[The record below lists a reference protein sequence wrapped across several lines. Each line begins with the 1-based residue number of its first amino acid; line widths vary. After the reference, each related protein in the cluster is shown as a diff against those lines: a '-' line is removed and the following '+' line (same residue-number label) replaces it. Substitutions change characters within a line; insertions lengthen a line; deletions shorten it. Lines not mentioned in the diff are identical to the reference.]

1 MRVAIIYN
9 EPCPSRYDATGEAK
23 AVLGVLDSVE
33 AVHQALRELGYDVIR
48 VPLTPP
54 LERARRKLNYLDADL
69 VFNLFEG
76 FCGYPET
83 EALVPDTLSE
93 LGIPFTGC
101 PGAVIRL
108 ALDKA
113 KVKDILKDA
122 RIPTP
127 DFQLLNPQTLRMFRL
142 NYPCIV
148 KPRGED
154 ASHGLSSDSVASDF
168 TSLEKQVTAISESY
182 GGGALVEEFIDG
194 REFNATV
201 LGNSQGAVL
210 PVSEIIYSLP
220 YEMPRILT
228 FAAKWES
235 DSLYFKDTK
244 VVCPADLK
252 SGEQKHIAGTALK
265 TFRLLGCRG
274 YTRVDMRLDKE
285 EKINV
290 IEVNPNPDISP
301 DSGAVRQAEAAGM
314 TYTRFI
320 EKIVQLSVEKDRHD
334 NQYPPDAKK
343 RQTSLNEDSA
353 EYTRVQAVRGGGCW
367 GGY

>member
-9 EPCPSRYDATGEAK
+9 EPSPSRYDAAGETK
-23 AVLGVLDSVE
+23 AVLGVLNEVT
-33 AVHQALRELGYDVIR
+33 AVHQALLELGYDVIR
-48 VPLTPP
+48 VPLVPP
-54 LERARRKLNYLDADL
+54 LEQARDKLNALDVDL

-83 EALVPDTLSE
+83 EALAPEVLSA

-101 PGAVIRL
+101 PGTVVRL

-113 KVKDILKDA
+113 KVKDILKTA
-122 RIPTP
+122 GISTP
-127 DFQLLNPQTLRMFRL
+127 DFQLLNPQTLHMFRL

-154 ASHGLSSDSVASDF
+154 ASHGISYKSVVSDF
-168 TSLEKQVTAISESY
+168 VSLEKQVTTISESY
-182 GGGALVEEFIDG
+182 GGDALVEEFIDG

-201 LGNSQGAVL
+201 LGNSQCTVL
-210 PVSEIIYSLP
+210 QVSEIVYSLSP
-220 YEMPRILT
+220 EMPRILT

-235 DSLYFKDTK
+235 DSLYFRGTQ
-244 VVCPADLK
+244 VVCPADLEA
-252 SGEQKHIAGTALK
+252 GEQKHIAETAL
-265 TFRLLGCRG
+265 TAFRLLGCQG
-274 YTRVDMRLDKE
+274 YARVDMRMDKE
-285 EKINV
+285 GQINV

-320 EKIVQLSVEKDRHD
+320 EEIVKLALEKDRHD
-334 NQYPPDAKK
+334 NRYPSDVRK
-343 RQTSLNEDSA
+343 RQASLNEDSA
-353 EYTRVQAVRGGGCW
+353 EHTRVQAF
-367 GGY
+367 